1 MSWGAVGGAA
11 AGVVGGL
18 LSKSSADSAADAQI
32 EAAMIAAEAFAPYS
46 ISSPLG
52 KFNVNQDTK
61 QITTALSPLAQGMLD
76 IYGGEASQ
84 GLDAAT
90 NERLGILDQLAA
102 RGEEEARRYTR
113 EGLFAAGNLGTH
125 YGTRQVGEVERAI
138 ADARLSRMLEARSM
152 AFNERQGAFG
162 NALGLMQLPNTL
174 GGLAMNRNPAAAV
187 SAMGYQNAAL
197 TRSAPYQ
204 GFAAGV
210 GQAVGNLPW
219 GDIGSSISSIF
230 SGGSS
235 GAFSSPTS
243 ANWDSFAF

>member
-1 MSWGAVGGAA
+1 MSWGAVGGAV
-11 AGVVGGL
+11 AGSVASGL
-18 LSKSSADSAADAQI
+18 IGKSASDSAASSME
-32 EAAMIAAEAFAPYS
+32 EAALLAAIQFQPYS
-46 ISSPLG
+46 VSSPLG
-52 KFNVNQDTK
+52 SFNVNEETK
-61 QITTALSPLAQGMLD
+61 QISTALSPLAQGMLD

-84 GLDAAT
+84 GLESAT
-90 NERLGILDQLAA
+90 NERLGVLDQLAA

-125 YGTRQVGEVERAI
+125 YGTRQIGEVERAI

-174 GGLAMNRNPAAAV
+174 GGIAMNRNPAAAV

-204 GFAAGV
+204 GFAAGI
-210 GQAVGNLPW
+210 GQAVGDLPW

-230 SGGSS
+230 SGGG

-243 ANWDSFAF
+243 ANWNSFAF